1 MFHKLLL
8 FTLHSFQF
16 TWPPHYCF
24 SVNAILISTLVLVSQ
39 LALLPAFSLPFR
51 SELLLLKSLGPLYF
65 SSDLPPPLFIPAS
78 ISVSPSPGAAA
89 FPDEDGV
96 SIHIHYGH
104 FAPERD
110 GRGDVGWKLGRG
122 REGEMEDVIPH

>member
-1 MFHKLLL
+1 MTTC
-8 FTLHSFQF
+8 TL
-16 TWPPHYCF
+16 TCF
-24 SVNAILISTLVLVSQ
+24 FSAIPLW
-39 LALLPAFSLPFR
+39 AAPA
-51 SELLLLKSLGPLYF
+51 KISLGPLYF
-65 SSDLPPPLFIPAS
+65 SSALSPLLFIPAS
-78 ISVSPSPGAAA
+78 ISVSPSPRAAA